1 MVNIFDILI
10 NNSYLMLF
18 IKLNASRS
26 IFTYNQVNI
35 FCFQTELMGKPDFLA
50 EYFSHNLK

>member
-10 NNSYLMLF
+10 NNSYFMLF
-18 IKLNASRS
+18 IKLNALHS

-35 FCFQTELMGKPDFLA
+35 FCFQTELMGKPNILA
-50 EYFSHNLK
+50 EYLSHNLK